1 MEKSSYVGPRS
12 PEPALLGLLSQKP
25 SHGYELHQR
34 LVGDLGLVWHVSQS
48 QTYNI
53 LSRLESEGKI
63 SGTTQEQHNR
73 PSRRVYQLTKQGRER
88 FEDWLHTPN
97 QCSVRAVRV
106 EFITR
111 LYFARSRDSILA
123 QRLIDEQAV
132 EIKRGLKKM
141 QRRLSELNPDQLFN
155 RLGLELRISQ
165 LQSLSSWLEVCRQE
179 LEKSPAIQP

>member
-34 LVGDLGLVWHVSQS
+34 LVDDLGLVWHVSQS

-53 LSRLESEGKI
+53 LNRLESEGKI
-63 SGTTQEQHNR
+63 AGTIQEQRNR
-73 PSRRVYQLTKQGRER
+73 PPKRIYHLTEQGRKQ
-88 FEDWLHTPN
+88 FENWLYKPN
-97 QCSVRAVRV
+97 RCSVRAVRV

-111 LYFARSRDSILA
+111 LYFAQSRDSILA
-123 QRLIDEQAV
+123 QRIIDDQAR
-132 EIKRGLKKM
+132 EIQRGLDKLH
-141 QRRLSELNPDQLFN
+141 RELSKLTADQLFN

-165 LQSLSSWLEVCRQE
+165 LQSLSGWLDECRRR
-179 LEKSPAIQP
+179 LEKSAAKQS